1 MDKNQI
7 IRSLLVLFIILTVGV
22 SSYLILKPNSSQVA
36 SNNQGDLAPIVD
48 GKQLVKMTV
57 LGVQYDPNYF
67 KVRVGVP
74 VKWEIASSGQSG
86 CASGAIIARGL
97 IDDVVYL
104 NPEAGQVMVK
114 EFTPSNTGKYSFTC
128 PMGMARGTIE
138 VVN

>member
-1 MDKNQI
+1 MNNNNI
-7 IRSLLVLFIILTVGV
+7 IQYVLILIIILAVGA
-22 SSYLILKPNSSQVA
+22 SGYIILKPNSSQVA
-36 SNNQGDLAPIVD
+36 SSNQSGLAPMVD
-48 GKQLVKMTV
+48 GKQIVKMTV

-67 KVRVGVP
+67 KVKVGIP
-74 VKWEIASSGQSG
+74 VRWEITSSGQSG

-114 EFTPSNTGKYSFTC
+114 EFTPLNTGKYSFTC
-128 PMGMARGTIE
+128 SMGMARGTIE